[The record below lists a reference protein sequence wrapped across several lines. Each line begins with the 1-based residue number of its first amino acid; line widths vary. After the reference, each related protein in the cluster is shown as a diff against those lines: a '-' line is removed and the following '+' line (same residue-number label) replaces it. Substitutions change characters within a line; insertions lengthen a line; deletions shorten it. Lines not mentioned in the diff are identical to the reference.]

1 MRHSWVLALVMGLSG
16 CTMVVPVPLIFP
28 QQPRV
33 SSSASVFDGSL
44 MLAAPEGYCVDPS
57 SRRDGPDASFVLWG
71 NCAAIAQDP
80 RARQP
85 HHRALLS
92 ATVGPTSREPVA
104 RALARYERFFRSDAG
119 RAAMARSGLAEDL
132 EILEAQKNE
141 QALLLKIAD
150 HSAPQSAP
158 VDAVYWRSITGLS
171 GHVTA
176 LSVMPL
182 AGTQID
188 DATQLALLQAF
199 EESIRAAN

>member
-1 MRHSWVLALVMGLSG
+1 MRHGWILALAMGVSG
-16 CTMVVPVPLIFP
+16 CTMALPVPAVF
-28 QQPRV
+28 QPPPRI
-33 SSSASVFDGSL
+33 SSNALVFDGNL
-44 MLAAPEGYCVDPS
+44 TLAAPEGYCVDAA
-57 SRRDGPDASFVLWG
+57 SRLDGPEAAFVLWG

-80 RARQP
+80 QARQP

-92 ATVGPTSREPVA
+92 ATIGPASREPVA
-104 RALARYERFFRSDAG
+104 RALGRYERFFRSAAG

-132 EILEAQKNE
+132 EIIETQRGA

-150 HSAPQSAP
+150 HSAPQNAP
-158 VDAVYWRSITGLS
+158 VEPVYWRAITGLS

-182 AGTQID
+182 SGSRID